1 MDEYS
6 HATTASIRNL
16 SSSGVHGVNLGGV
29 MVGRMEEEELEE
41 KEEEGGD
48 GEGIEWKGGRNQ

>member
-1 MDEYS
+1 
-6 HATTASIRNL
+6 
-16 SSSGVHGVNLGGV
+16 

-48 GEGIEWKGGRNQ
+48 GEEIEWKGGRNQ